1 MIRSELPVG
10 KAIGLNHE
18 GQWKTGYLKEYPPA
32 MCGALADAFRTGL
45 DGIPPVP
52 HREPSVADLARWHS
66 MTVTMYSDHMGPDY
80 AQ

>member
-1 MIRSELPVG
+1 
-10 KAIGLNHE
+10 
-18 GQWKTGYLKEYPPA
+18 

-45 DGIPPVP
+45 AGIPPVP

-80 AQ
+80 AQKFS